1 MANSSD
7 IRRRREQQ
15 SAFSGLYN
23 LVNARNAA
31 LAREGR
37 RPVLGGLLSKEP
49 VVGLDTLRYEG
60 IAPMLSGL
68 LAPMARAI
76 DAPAAAYQGNIPQGD
91 MVNEALGA
99 AGFSMLGGG
108 LLSTPSRASNIGQT
122 LAANKSR
129 DVGLLFAVDRPDV
142 LKEIFL
148 DDSHAADLLGELRG
162 KGEVADAAPLSAV
175 NEVKDYLYQ
184 QTQSRLSN
192 LPDEIT
198 VYRAGKLNERD
209 GISSFTLNPSYN
221 PDLNLPWNKDRGSP
235 KLNAYKV
242 KKSDILVTPDLIRDF
257 GEGEVVIRNSS
268 VY

>member
-1 MANSSD
+1 MTNYSD
-7 IRRRREQQ
+7 IKRQREKQ
-15 SAFSGLYN
+15 SAFSALYD

-31 LAREGR
+31 LAEEGR

-49 VVGLDTLRYEG
+49 VMGTDTLRYEG
-60 IAPMLSGL
+60 IGSMLSGL
-68 LAPMARAI
+68 LAPVARAV
-76 DAPAAAYQGNIPQGD
+76 DAPVAAYQGNIPQEE
-91 MVNEALGA
+91 MLSEALGT

-108 LLSTPSRASNIGQT
+108 LLSTPTKASNLNRT

-129 DVGLLFAVDRPDV
+129 DIGLLFAVDRPDV

-148 DDSHAADLLGELRG
+148 DDSHAADLIGELRG
-162 KGEVADAAPLSAV
+162 KGDIADAAPLSAV
-175 NEVKDYLYQ
+175 NKVKDYLYQ
-184 QTQSRLSN
+184 QTQNRLSE

-198 VYRAGKLNERD
+198 VYRAGNLNERD

-235 KLNAYKV
+235 KLKAYKV